1 MSRYL
6 KQYILNLMG
15 LLVVFSLICTGC
27 SKIEPS
33 NPKVIDTIIVKNST
47 GEHIQKI
54 TISEITPNGTGR
66 HGSISPVP
74 ASIEQVFGR
83 GDNVNRLAKT
93 LKVHWIDRY
102 HRVYEKSISISS
114 LLNST
119 SSEKST
125 TIILEFSP
133 HGVIKAY
140 KKMH

>member
-1 MSRYL
+1 MSIYL

-15 LLVVFSLICTGC
+15 LLLVFSIILTGC
-27 SKIEPS
+27 SNIEPS

-54 TISEITPNGTGR
+54 TISEVTPNGRGR
-66 HGSISPVP
+66 HGLISPLP
-74 ASIEQVFGR
+74 AGIEQIFGR
-83 GDNVNRLAKT
+83 GDNVNQLAKT
-93 LKVHWIDRY
+93 LKVHWVDHN

-119 SSEKST
+119 SSKKSI

-133 HGVIKAY
+133 HGVINVY
-140 KKMH
+140 KRTN